1 MLKVD
6 AIVGSSDALTSAL
19 QQVALVAP
27 LNIGV
32 LLTGASG
39 TGKTQLARAIHDN
52 SPRASAP
59 FVEVNRAALPDDL
72 VENEL
77 FGAVAGGH
85 STANKRLAGKV
96 ESAEKGTLFLD
107 EIGELPTRSQAKL
120 LQLLQSGVYYPVGA
134 STPSKANVRIIA
146 ATNLDLDTAVTDK
159 RFRDDLYYRLSAF
172 PIRVPSLSERREDIA
187 PLAQHFCRSACET
200 NSFPLL
206 EFSAGAILALE
217 HADWPGNVRE
227 LGYVVEAAVVRAHG
241 ENSPRVERQHLFPTH
256 RGTLARSSDPG
267 ALTFQEATRSFQE
280 RFPRDALDPRRVERG
295 SRSASARPHAQPRL

>member
-1 MLKVD
+1 MLLSRRRRTLERDKTLQFRRLLKVD

-59 FVEVNRAALPDDL
+59 FVEVNCAALPDDL

-120 LQLLQSGVYYPVGA
+120 LQLLQSGVYY
-134 STPSKANVRIIA
+134 RWE
-146 ATNLDLDTAVTDK
+146 L
-159 RFRDDLYYRLSAF
+159 
-172 PIRVPSLSERREDIA
+172 
-187 PLAQHFCRSACET
+187 PLPAR
-200 NSFPLL
+200 
-206 EFSAGAILALE
+206 
-217 HADWPGNVRE
+217 
-227 LGYVVEAAVVRAHG
+227 
-241 ENSPRVERQHLFPTH
+241 PT
-256 RGTLARSSDPG
+256 
-267 ALTFQEATRSFQE
+267 
-280 RFPRDALDPRRVERG
+280 
-295 SRSASARPHAQPRL
+295 SASLPRPTSTSMPPLPTRGFATISTMA